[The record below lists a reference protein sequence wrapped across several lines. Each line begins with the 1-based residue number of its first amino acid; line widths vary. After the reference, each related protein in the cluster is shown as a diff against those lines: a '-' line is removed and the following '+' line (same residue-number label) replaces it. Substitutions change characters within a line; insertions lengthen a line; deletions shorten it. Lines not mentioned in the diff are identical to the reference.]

1 MTNILHRIKATL
13 FLNWLTDDPNDYS
26 ARVVSERSLSI
37 SEICSSAVNRGG
49 AATTA
54 EAMEHNVN
62 LFLKEMGYQLC
73 DGYSVNAG
81 YFTATT
87 LIKGVFNSPTETFN
101 AQKHSIQF
109 LFNQGETLRKELA
122 NVQVDITGVSD
133 SSITVAQV
141 TDVKTGSVNDLLT
154 PNRNL
159 KIKGYKLKLAGENPN
174 VGVYFVN
181 QSTNE
186 RTKVAAD
193 DIVTNNPS
201 ELVIVTP
208 ELAPGTYTLEVTSQF
223 TNSNL
228 LKDPRTSVFEK
239 ILTVQLANATVLS

>member
-1 MTNILHRIKATL
+1 MTNILHRIKASL

-37 SEICSSAVNRGG
+37 PEICSSAVNRGG

-54 EAMEHNVN
+54 ETMENNVN

-73 DGYSVNAG
+73 DGYSVNTG
-81 YFTATT
+81 YFTATP
-87 LIKGVFNSPTETFN
+87 LIHGVFNDPKETFN
-101 AQKHSIQF
+101 PEKHSVIFQ
-109 LFNQGETLRKELA
+109 FNQGETLRKELV
-122 NVQVDITGVSD
+122 NISVEITGVSD

-141 TDVKTGSVNDLLT
+141 TDVKTGSVNNLLT

-159 KIKGYKLKLAGENPN
+159 KIKGYKLKLAGENPD
-174 VGVYFVN
+174 VGVCFIN
-181 QSTNE
+181 QATSE
-186 RTKVAAD
+186 RSKVAAD
-193 DIVTNNPS
+193 DIVTNSPS

-239 ILTVQLANATVLS
+239 VLTVQLANATVLS

>member
-1 MTNILHRIKATL
+1 MANILHRIKAIL
-13 FLNWLTDDPNDYS
+13 FPNWLTDDPNDYS
-26 ARVVSERSLSI
+26 ARVVSERSLNVP
-37 SEICSSAVNRGG
+37 EICSTAVNRGG

-62 LFLKEMGYQLC
+62 LFLKEMAYQLC
-73 DGYSVNAG
+73 DGFSVNTG

-87 LIKGVFNSPTETFN
+87 LIRGVFNSPTETFN
-101 AQKHSIQF
+101 PEKHSLIFQ
-109 LFNQGETLRKELA
+109 FNQGETLRKELDSIEV
-122 NVQVDITGVSD
+122 NITGVGE

-159 KIKGYKLKLAGENPN
+159 KIRGYKLKLVGDHPE

-181 QSTNE
+181 EATAE
-186 RTKVAAD
+186 RTKVDAT

-201 ELVIVTP
+201 ELVIVIP
-208 ELAPGTYTLEVTSQF
+208 ALVAGIYTLEVSSQF
-223 TNSNL
+223 SGSSTP
-228 LKDPRTSVFEK
+228 LKEVRTSRFDKV
-239 ILTVQLANATVLS
+239 LTVK

>member
-1 MTNILHRIKATL
+1 MANILHRIKAIL
-13 FLNWLTDDPNDYS
+13 FPNWLTDDPNDYS
-26 ARVVSERSLSI
+26 ARVVSERSLNVP
-37 SEICSSAVNRGG
+37 EICSTAVNRGG

-62 LFLKEMGYQLC
+62 LFLKEMAYQLC
-73 DGYSVNAG
+73 DGFSVNTG

-87 LIKGVFNSPTETFN
+87 LIRGVFNSPTETFN
-101 AQKHSIQF
+101 PEKHSLIFQ
-109 LFNQGETLRKELA
+109 FNQGETLRKELDSIEV
-122 NVQVDITGVSD
+122 NITGVGE

-159 KIKGYKLKLAGENPN
+159 KIRGYKLKLVGDHPE

-181 QSTNE
+181 EATAE
-186 RTKVAAD
+186 RTKVDAT

-201 ELVIVTP
+201 ELVIVIP
-208 ELAPGTYTLEVTSQF
+208 ALAAGVYVLEVSSQF
-223 TNSNL
+223 SGSSTP
-228 LKDPRTSVFEK
+228 LKEVRTSRFDKV
-239 ILTVQLANATVLS
+239 LTVK